1 MYKFGLECFTIP
13 FFPPRK
19 RKNYV
24 TNLKYILGHLIKKK
38 MRVPKFSFHCQNPE
52 GYAIFTMSNISVVL

>member
-38 MRVPKFSFHCQNPE
+38 ITDTSLVHNCLGQKSRRKV
-52 GYAIFTMSNISVVL
+52 